1 MATTE
6 TQSSQ
11 AAELGE
17 MLENVR
23 RKKPVIH
30 CITNYVTANDCANVL
45 LACGASPVMAD
56 DEAEA
61 AEFTARCG
69 GLVIN
74 LGTLSTRRIPAMMAA
89 GRKANE
95 MKIPAILDPVG
106 AGASKLRTET
116 AEELLK
122 NIRFSVIRGNISEI
136 RALALG
142 TDGTR
147 GVEADEADLV
157 TEESLG
163 QTVRLA
169 QNFAARTGSVISVS
183 GAIDIAADPDAATCI
198 RNGRPEMKEI
208 TGTGCML
215 SALTAAFEAANP
227 GKELAAA
234 AAAACA
240 LGLCGEIACGRMS
253 GPDGNASFRNYLID
267 AVYGLTPERLE
278 EGAKFE
284 IRQGF

>member
-1 MATTE
+1 MEETE
-6 TQSSQ
+6 DLRSR
-11 AAELGE
+11 AAALGE

-23 RKKPVIH
+23 RKRPVIH
-30 CITNYVTANDCANVL
+30 CITNYVTANDCANIL

-69 GLVIN
+69 GLVLN
-74 LGTLSTRRIPAMMAA
+74 LGTLSTRKIPAMMAA

-95 MKIPAILDPVG
+95 MKIPAVLDPVG

-142 TDGTR
+142 TFSTR

-169 QNFAARTGSVISVS
+169 GDFAVRTGSVVSVS
-183 GAIDIAADPDAATCI
+183 GAIDIAADPDTAYCI
-198 RNGRPEMKEI
+198 RNGRPEMREI

-227 GKELAAA
+227 GNELTAA

-240 LGLCGEIACGRMS
+240 LGLCGETAFGRMTEQ
-253 GPDGNASFRNYLID
+253 DGNASFRNYLID
-267 AVYGLTPERLE
+267 AVYRLTPEGLE
-278 EGAKFE
+278 AGAKFE
-284 IRQGF
+284 IRRQS